1 MILTKFLFIF
11 STAAIYVSILRFV
24 KVIEF
29 IDQHNF
35 QLHDSNKL
43 DPIYELMPTNG
54 GS

>member
-1 MILTKFLFIF
+1 MIITKILFLF

-24 KVIEF
+24 QVIELK
-29 IDQHNF
+29 DQHNF
-35 QLHDSNKL
+35 QLKDSNKL